1 MKKVLLNLLMAGFM
15 VAMSFGCNGQ
25 TDKAANNS
33 SSQNTSVTA
42 DTIIHVYYFH
52 SNIRC
57 ETCVAVDENTH
68 RLLNELF
75 PAQMKNGTIVFKSI
89 NVDEKGNEAL
99 IEKYK
104 IWGQTMLFIKGDT
117 VVDRTNDAFMN
128 VLEEPD
134 KWEDMVEDQVNRLL
148 KL

>member
-1 MKKVLLNLLMAGFM
+1 MKNSFLNLLLVGLM
-15 VAMSFGCNGQ
+15 VAIGFGCNGQ
-25 TDKAANNS
+25 TEKAANNS
-33 SSQNTSVTA
+33 TSRNVAAAA
-42 DTIIHVYYFH
+42 DTTIYVYYFH

-57 ETCVAVDENTH
+57 ETCVAVDEHTH
-68 RLLNELF
+68 QLLNELF

-134 KWEDMVEDQVNRLL
+134 KWEDMVEEQVNRLL
-148 KL
+148 KM

>member
-1 MKKVLLNLLMAGFM
+1 MKHPFINFLLVALIIVAGI
-15 VAMSFGCNGQ
+15 SCNGQ
-25 TDKAANNS
+25 TEKTNNS
-33 SSQNTSVTA
+33 TKQNESVSA
-42 DTIIHVYYFH
+42 DTIHVYYFH

-57 ETCVAVDENTH
+57 KTCVAVDEHTH
-68 RLLNELF
+68 QLLKDLF
-75 PAQMKNGTIVFKSI
+75 PEQMKNGIIVFKSI

-134 KWEDMVEDQVNRLL
+134 KWEGMVEEQVIRLL
-148 KL
+148 KM